1 MKKTIKMPTKLV
13 SAYHKS
19 VFAVRKHSPEILIV
33 AGVIGVVTSGVL
45 ACRATLKA
53 KEVLDGAKEDLKLI
67 DEALKDEKRADYTE
81 EVAKSDLD
89 GMIFTLMWAFERQ
102 EDWDWV
108 QRIKDIYDK
117 ENGEFYV
124 VELQT
129 TLEERLK
136 RNKTE
141 NRLKNKPTK
150 RDLEFS
156 EKDLLKS
163 VEKHRLNSYEGEVK
177 YENYLKIDNTNI
189 SAENTAKIIKE
200 KFGL

>member
-1 MKKTIKMPTKLV
+1 MAKFVLICGPQAVGKMTVGQELAKLTGLKFMHNHETIDLPLKFFEF
-13 SAYHKS
+13 KS
-19 VFAVRKHSPEILIV
+19 EQRERL
-33 AGVIGVVTSGVL
+33 T
-45 ACRATLKA
+45 
-53 KEVLDGAKEDLKLI
+53 DLFRFSI
-67 DEALKDEKRADYTE
+67 FE
-81 EVAKSDLD
+81 EVAKSDLK

-124 VELQT
+124 VELET

-156 EKDLLKS
+156 EKELLKS
-163 VEKHRLNSYEGEVK
+163 VDKHRLNSYEGEVK
-177 YENYLKIDNTNI
+177 YENYI
-189 SAENTAKIIKE
+189 AKIIQE
-200 KFGL
+200 KFKL